1 MIGYKTNSTAEE
13 TKDITVHK
21 REGGAIVSTPST
33 VFSFSVEEI
42 DPREIAG
49 QQQYAPESFTWA
61 MSMVYINDIELI
73 PYGVRNNMPQL
84 LRDTVYNNPNI
95 PGIMEKKQQL
105 LWGQGPQLYKDLLI
119 DGKPG
124 REWTYDSSVQDW
136 LDSFDY
142 KNYLFNQVVDH
153 SFMQG
158 GFHEIINAKSGR
170 LGKPRIHS
178 LAHRNPLWTRLGRS
192 QGSAKATHAFVSDSV
207 LAFSTEGYQLY
218 NLFDPTEPHKHGR
231 SIHYSRQYT
240 FATDFYAIPTL
251 FGALQWIKR
260 STAIPLILEALSKFS
275 MNAKYHVT
283 SPAAFWDKK
292 REEMQADCQAQNIPY
307 EESMLLDYEKLLF
320 RSIID
325 TLSGEGNSGKIWHT
339 KNIFA
344 PDGTNLIEQGWKIT
358 PIDQN
363 IKEFVE
369 TQIKISN
376 KADSAVSSAVGIHK
390 ALAGISAEGASDSG
404 SEQLYAY
411 LLYKLTGV
419 RIPEMIVTEVIN
431 HALRINFPEKKLKL
445 GFFHEEAKRQ
455 EDETSKDR
463 VNNNPK

>member
-1 MIGYKTNSTAEE
+1 MIGYKTQATPEE
-13 TKDITVHK
+13 ITIHK
-21 REGGAIVSTPST
+21 REGGSIVSTPST
-33 VFSFSVEEI
+33 VFSFSVEDI
-42 DPREIAG
+42 DPRELSE
-49 QQQYAPESFTWA
+49 QKSSTPESFTWA
-61 MSMVYINDIELI
+61 MSMIFMDDIELI
-73 PYGVRNNMPQL
+73 PYGARNNMPQL

-105 LWGQGPQLYKDLLI
+105 LWGEGPQLYREKLI

-124 REWTYDSSVQDW
+124 REWAYDVDVQDW

-142 KNYLFNQVVDH
+142 KKYLFNQVVDH

-170 LGKPRIHS
+170 LGKNRVHS
-178 LAHRNPLWTRLGRS
+178 LVHRNPLWTRLGRAH
-192 QGSAKATHAFVSDSV
+192 GSDKATHAFVSDSV
-207 LAFSTEGYQLY
+207 LAFTTQGYQLY
-218 NLFDPTEPHKHGR
+218 NLFDPKEPFRNGR

-251 FGALQWIKR
+251 FGALQWIRR
-260 STAIPLILEALSKFS
+260 STAIPLIIEALSKFS

-283 SPAAFWDKK
+283 SPAQFWDKK
-292 REEMQADCQAQNIPY
+292 REELQADCQAQNIPY
-307 EESMLLDYEKLLF
+307 EESMLMDYERMLF
-320 RSIID
+320 RSIIE

-339 KNIFA
+339 KDIIIG
-344 PDGTNLIEQGWKIT
+344 DGMNLTAAGWKIT
-358 PIDQN
+358 AIDQN

-376 KADSAVSSAVGIHK
+376 KSDSAVSSAVGIHK

-419 RIPEMIVTEVIN
+419 RVPEMVVTDPIN
-431 HALRINFPEKKLKL
+431 QALRLNFPDKKLKV
-445 GFFHEEAKRQ
+445 GFSHGEAQRQ
-455 EDETSKDR
+455 EDTSSKDR
-463 VNNNPK
+463 VQNK